1 MKIIH
6 VSDVHFDIPFKRLS
20 DRESLGKERRL
31 EQREAFRSLIDFSKE
46 NNVDVILIA
55 GDLFEQEYIRES
67 TIEYLNNLFKEI
79 PEKKIFITPGNHDPK
94 LKNSYYTIY
103 DWNENVHIFSEKLE
117 VVHLNE
123 ADIYGYG
130 FNNFEMNNFNEQNI
144 KIQNPEKNNIFI
156 SHGDIYKTSE
166 NYNPMDINELKN
178 KFDYIALGHIHKRDE
193 YYSGSLISLGF
204 DEPGEHGF
212 YYIELENKKIIK
224 KEFIKADKRELIKK
238 EINISDINSEEELIE
253 KINSINTENNLY
265 EIYLIGKRN
274 FKIEINLNL
283 LQKNIIKIKN
293 NTELEIKNKL
303 SENENTLHGIFVKN
317 LKQKLNN
324 KEINENQF
332 ERILELENEIIQK

>member
-20 DRESLGKERRL
+20 DRENLGKERRL

-204 DEPGEHGF
+204 DEPGEHRKLHRAQAQG
-212 YYIELENKKIIK
+212 
-224 KEFIKADKRELIKK
+224 KE
-238 EINISDINSEEELIE
+238 SDAGTAGGAAGRVQQDHLQM
-253 KINSINTENNLY
+253 
-265 EIYLIGKRN
+265 GKRQMYA
-274 FKIEINLNL
+274 E
-283 LQKNIIKIKN
+283 LQRNRGA
-293 NTELEIKNKL
+293 L
-303 SENENTLHGIFVKN
+303 SGAVHNASRADGRRGCGRGQRAGL
-317 LKQKLNN
+317 
-324 KEINENQF
+324 
-332 ERILELENEIIQK
+332 